1 MFERMDD
8 RLKSANDRKREA
20 LRRVIQVAGVLAL
33 TAVLYGV
40 LVLGIAMYE

>member
-8 RLKSANDRKREA
+8 RLKSANDRKEA

>member
-1 MFERMDD
+1 MFESMDD
-8 RLKSANDRKREA
+8 RLRSTNDKKETF
-20 LRRVIQVAGVLAL
+20 RRVLQITGILAL

>member
-1 MFERMDD
+1 MLESMDD
-8 RLKSANDRKREA
+8 RLKSANDRKQA